1 MMTIGQ
7 EYKIIVTGAM
17 GAGKTTA
24 IAAISDVAPVT
35 TEAVNSDQTINL
47 FSSVARMQNAT
58 NVDCMRVAS

>member
-1 MMTIGQ
+1 MLIGQ

-47 FSSVARMQNAT
+47 FSSVARIQNAK

>member
-1 MMTIGQ
+1 MTIGQ